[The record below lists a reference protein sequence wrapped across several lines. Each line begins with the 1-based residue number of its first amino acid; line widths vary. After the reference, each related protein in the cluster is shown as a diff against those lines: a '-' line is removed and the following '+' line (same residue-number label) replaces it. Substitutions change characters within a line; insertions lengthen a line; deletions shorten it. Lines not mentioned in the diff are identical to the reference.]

1 MLTKYAY
8 YQINNY
14 LFEIGYI
21 DDFVVSIKIVENL
34 VHENQ
39 KSIISNQVKTQ
50 LSEYFMGK
58 RKTFDFKYKLIG
70 SKFQIKVWNYLSTI
84 TYGKTLSYKDVAIAI
99 NHPKAYRA
107 VGNANNKNPIIIVIP
122 CHRVIKSNNQIGGYA
137 LGTKIKI
144 DLLNLES
151 KNLKK

>member
-70 SKFQIKVWNYLSTI
+70 SKFQLKVWNYLSTI
-84 TYGKTLSYKDVAIAI
+84 IYGKTLSYKDVAIAI